1 MTSTD
6 RTFVRD
12 QYEFEDRLET
22 RRAVWRGDSHGR
34 QPQDVA
40 AASIASVAP
49 TSILEVGCGT
59 GEFAARLLG
68 EHPTATLVATDQ
80 SMRMVNL
87 TRKGGVDARVADVM
101 DLPFDDARFDVVVA
115 MWMLYHVPDLYR
127 ALAQV
132 RRVLRP
138 GGLFVAAT
146 NGDEHLADLL
156 REAGGDR
163 LITQFSIENGR
174 AALETHFD
182 YVKQSYLAT
191 RAVFPDHASAQSYL
205 ATFDAGLGE
214 ALPLFDGGR
223 EYAGATCVFTA
234 W

>member
-12 QYEFEDRLET
+12 QYESEDRLET
-22 RRAVWRGDSHGR
+22 RRAVWRGDSQGR

-138 GGLFVAAT
+138 GGRLVLVDENFDDPTHPDHDRVRNHRRDPHHEFDDVDPAVVGAELTAA
-146 NGDEHLADLL
+146 GFAVS
-156 REAGGDR
+156 EAGKTI
-163 LITQFSIENGR
+163 LAGR
-174 AALETHFD
+174 PAKL
-182 YVKQSYLAT
+182 VRAT
-191 RAVFPDHASAQSYL
+191 R
-205 ATFDAGLGE
+205 T
-214 ALPLFDGGR
+214 
-223 EYAGATCVFTA
+223 
-234 W
+234 